1 MALFPVR
8 TARSRLARTG
18 AAAKLFTT
26 AFAVL
31 ATVAAM
37 VAVAPPPA
45 SGQTPTVLT
54 WTGAAATSSPNWS
67 DSSNW
72 SGGDPA
78 TTTPPYSLDFP
89 LLTSSTCTA
98 NPPTTTCYNSSN
110 DVFGASATGITV
122 DGGNYNFNG
131 TDAVGV
137 GSGGI
142 TVAGGASASF
152 SAAPQVAASPE
163 TWNIGSSA
171 GSPAALYLPGI
182 GSTTTSLPTL
192 NVALADNGAL
202 TLAGAAQL
210 GPVNISGSSS
220 TGANGIAALTQ
231 GAALNSTSLS
241 AISVSN
247 AVLSGSNPAPLSGSG
262 AASTGPIDLGSGGVL
277 SLGASLNASSGEPGI
292 NATSFAASTGSSLAF
307 SAYGTG
313 TTANTDYP
321 QLQVAGLAALAGS
334 LNLAF
339 VGPTCPVTG
348 NLYTLIQAT
357 SVTGTFSNAP
367 QGTYLP
373 MLTNSGGCSPTSG
386 LYAEI
391 SYSST
396 TVTAKI
402 VLNPTPTPT
411 TGTATSVTYTSAQL
425 NGQVDFAPPSD
436 TFFFQYGT
444 TTSYGTTTFPQSVP
458 SSSNNPSAS
467 VSAGAYSLTPGT
479 TYHYQ
484 LVVSDGTNK
493 YYGAD
498 QTFTTPAAVAP
509 TATDEGGISYPGGT
523 LTFVGQLDPG
533 GADTTYYFKYG
544 SSASY
549 GSQTPSQTLLAASGV
564 STVVASV
571 TGLTPGTTYYFQLVA
586 SNSVGSAPAPTGG
599 SVTAIAAG
607 SISWAPQTEPSSSIT
622 ESIDCVSATNC
633 TAVNYSGGASPTFT
647 SIYTT
652 DGGANWSAGATVP
665 TSGAAVTCTSA
676 ACLTSSG
683 NDVYLSTN
691 LGSSWSSSPVV
702 VAFAD
707 GSTLRAVQC
716 AGSSSCLALSG
727 TGAALSSTD
736 SGSTWSN
743 ATALSGLATPL
754 TAIFALACQSSSLCW
769 AWGAS
774 STSQTVYLAVT
785 TDMGSTWAEYQL
797 PWSAS
802 AVSSIACSTATSCVV
817 SSLSSAGAV
826 YELSGMTTSNTS
838 TLSNWT
844 ASTLQDGLTLAN
856 LGAIDCV
863 DSSTCFAWG
872 FVGNPAPPDSSFI
885 AESTNAGAT
894 WATSASFGGSMLFEA
909 AGSRL
914 DCLDATHCWAV
925 GFSGSTPTET
935 GRILATVSP
944 PTTTSVALAASP
956 NPATVNQS
964 VTLTA
969 TVTPAPDGG
978 TVGFTAGGTSITGC
992 SAKAV
997 DATTGKATC
1006 TTSFATTAGSP
1017 VTLDASYSGD
1027 SAYGGSTASAIA
1039 ETINAITTSVTLA
1052 ASPNPATVNQ
1062 SVTLTATVAP
1072 APDGGTVGFTAG
1084 GTSIATCAAQPVNTT
1099 TGVATC
1105 KTSFATTAGSPVTL
1119 DASYSGDSAYGG
1131 STASVIAETVS
1142 AEATSI
1148 AELTATP
1155 STVQVGHSVTYVA
1168 TVSPIPDGG
1177 AVTFTDSSSTTPAC
1191 SAVAVNTTTGEASCV
1206 ITYNTVN
1213 GSPHSISAAYS
1224 GDANYLA
1231 STSGAVITTVTSS
1244 SSAPPSSTST
1254 GTDATAT
1261 TTGVSAQS
1269 TGTGT
1274 VTVTSDG
1281 STDPVGAPTFD
1292 SAGSF
1297 VDVNVSAGSSLTS
1310 VTVSD
1315 CSLNGGDQLYWWN
1328 GSVWILV
1335 SPQSYDAQSKCITA
1349 TLGSTTSPTIAQLTG
1364 TVFAAA
1370 FSAPRAGYWL
1380 VAADG
1385 GVFSFGDASFYGSM
1399 GNKALNKPVVG
1410 IASTPDGKGYWL
1422 VAADGGVFSFGDASF
1437 YGSMGNKALNKPVVG
1452 IASTPDG
1459 KGYWLV
1465 AADGGVFSFGDASF
1479 YGSAPGLGL
1488 NLSNVDGVA
1497 KT

>member
-131 TDAVGV
+131 TDTVGV

-171 GSPAALYLPGI
+171 GSSAALYLPGI

-220 TGANGIAALTQ
+220 TGANGTAALTQ

-241 AISVSN
+241 PISVSN

-277 SLGASLNASSGEPGI
+277 SLGASPNASSGEPGI

-307 SAYGTG
+307 NAWGTG
-313 TTANTDYP
+313 TTANNDYP
-321 QLQVAGLAALAGS
+321 QLQVAGTATLAGS

-357 SVTGTFSNAP
+357 TSVTGTFSNAP

-373 MLTNSGGCSPTSG
+373 MQTSSGGCSPTSG

-396 TVTAKI
+396 TVTAQI
-402 VLNPTPTPT
+402 VLNPTPTPA

-467 VSAGAYSLTPGT
+467 VSAGAYSLTAGT
-479 TYHYQ
+479 TYHYR
-484 LVVSDGTNK
+484 LVVSDGTNN

-523 LTFVGQLDPG
+523 VTFVGQLDPG

-564 STVVASV
+564 SMVVASV
-571 TGLTPGTTYYFQLVA
+571 TSLTPGTTYYFQLVA

-607 SISWAPQTEPSSSIT
+607 SISWAPQTGPSSAIT

-683 NDVYLSTN
+683 NDVYSSTN

-702 VAFAD
+702 LAFAD

-743 ATALSGLATPL
+743 ATALSGLAPPL

-817 SSLSSAGAV
+817 SSLSSAGVV

-978 TVGFTAGGTSITGC
+978 TV
-992 SAKAV
+992 
-997 DATTGKATC
+997 
-1006 TTSFATTAGSP
+1006 
-1017 VTLDASYSGD
+1017 
-1027 SAYGGSTASAIA
+1027 
-1039 ETINAITTSVTLA
+1039 
-1052 ASPNPATVNQ
+1052 
-1062 SVTLTATVAP
+1062 
-1072 APDGGTVGFTAG
+1072 
-1084 GTSIATCAAQPVNTT
+1084 
-1099 TGVATC
+1099 
-1105 KTSFATTAGSPVTL
+1105 
-1119 DASYSGDSAYGG
+1119 
-1131 STASVIAETVS
+1131 
-1142 AEATSI
+1142 
-1148 AELTATP
+1148 
-1155 STVQVGHSVTYVA
+1155 
-1168 TVSPIPDGG
+1168 
-1177 AVTFTDSSSTTPAC
+1177 
-1191 SAVAVNTTTGEASCV
+1191 
-1206 ITYNTVN
+1206 
-1213 GSPHSISAAYS
+1213 
-1224 GDANYLA
+1224 
-1231 STSGAVITTVTSS
+1231 
-1244 SSAPPSSTST
+1244 
-1254 GTDATAT
+1254 
-1261 TTGVSAQS
+1261 
-1269 TGTGT
+1269 
-1274 VTVTSDG
+1274 
-1281 STDPVGAPTFD
+1281 
-1292 SAGSF
+1292 
-1297 VDVNVSAGSSLTS
+1297 
-1310 VTVSD
+1310 
-1315 CSLNGGDQLYWWN
+1315 
-1328 GSVWILV
+1328 
-1335 SPQSYDAQSKCITA
+1335 
-1349 TLGSTTSPTIAQLTG
+1349 
-1364 TVFAAA
+1364 
-1370 FSAPRAGYWL
+1370 
-1380 VAADG
+1380 
-1385 GVFSFGDASFYGSM
+1385 
-1399 GNKALNKPVVG
+1399 
-1410 IASTPDGKGYWL
+1410 
-1422 VAADGGVFSFGDASF
+1422 
-1437 YGSMGNKALNKPVVG
+1437 
-1452 IASTPDG
+1452 
-1459 KGYWLV
+1459 
-1465 AADGGVFSFGDASF
+1465 
-1479 YGSAPGLGL
+1479 
-1488 NLSNVDGVA
+1488 
-1497 KT
+1497 